1 MNLKFDI
8 EKIKNYKSNSQK
20 ARVLTENWV
29 NENMYCPR
37 CGNFNLNHLK

>member
-1 MNLKFDI
+1 MNLNFDV

-29 NENMYCPR
+29 SENC
-37 CGNFNLNHLK
+37 